1 MTIKIPVSAE
11 FNGDDVKKQIAQ
23 INAAIKQ
30 MGDAVA
36 KANGTKFEPITL
48 HGKEDLK
55 YFVQQSEKLLK
66 IQGELRNRMQKSGQD
81 GKNPFMANWNHL
93 YLNESTRLKRQQEAL
108 IFLGMSFE
116 DQPPNNPNRPKP
128 APIPPTPRPAPGGS
142 GGGRGPGG
150 GGNPW
155 VQQGTRILNSGLNAA
170 GPVGGVVAQSVGTG
184 MASGFGAGLMGL
196 LGGVLAL
203 GVGKAV
209 GSVMENLDKAERNN
223 IDYDTLKRTIGDVNV
238 SFEGLKTIIESN
250 ANNLGVT
257 FEEATKLTTQ
267 FSKLGNVT
275 NDKYREL
282 SGELS
287 NGVGFSRGFGLDP
300 ALGMSFFGQMRGMRM
315 TSNDQDS
322 RRMGLLIGETI
333 AKSDAFA
340 KADEVM
346 EAVAGFVTA
355 QTRYSLGRANV
366 SGYAGTYSALVGS
379 GIPGLDPAGAGG
391 MLNRINSALMSG
403 GAKGEASQFFTAMVG
418 NRMGLDPIRMA
429 ILREGGAFATNDAM
443 FGEGSAAARYGIKGP
458 SGSNTFLE
466 ETLATLRQKYRDPGM
481 LALATSGHLGIGVN
495 QAMAL
500 LSVKP
505 NQMGDLQRGLESTG
519 IDISRLNSSGIAN
532 LSKVYGSDAD
542 RKGLAE
548 SLLRRDGADALTPAE
563 ADRLRNTMA
572 GGDVEAQKK
581 MLTELIATRE
591 QERTTGSDIRDS
603 KAILDNIKTA
613 LAEKLIPLTQEMRHG
628 IMSIAGHGG
637 KETPQQIMK
646 GVIESEYRGRADGIK
661 QRYQG
666 MIDEQ
671 KDRLEKAKAKGVGV
685 LTDEEAKLPREQQ
698 LQAMNERMAAAQKE
712 MEEATAEIKRL
723 EEKRDAELSA
733 NSQRSDAAVSEMYR
747 NSDTAMQ
754 ALEGRDDSLDA
765 LTKAVFGQ
773 ESGERHTDANG
784 NLITS
789 PAGARGISQVMPKTG
804 ADPGYGV
811 RPLQNQTEAE
821 YRRFGRDYLAAML
834 RNYGGDRRKALAAYN
849 AGPGN
854 VDDAIRRY
862 GDDWLGHLP
871 METQNYVPNV
881 LRRLPKR
888 PAQIPPN
895 DAGNSRQDVNVNMG
909 SLEVIHKNER
919 GELVQPSQSL
929 KPTVVAARPYGMGG

>member
-142 GGGRGPGG
+142 GGGRGPSG

-532 LSKVYGSDAD
+532 LSKVYGSDSD

>member
-1 MTIKIPVSAE
+1 MTIKTPVSAE

-142 GGGRGPGG
+142 GGGRGPSG

-257 FEEATKLTTQ
+257 FEEATKHTTQ
-267 FSKLGNVT
+267 FSKRGNVT

-603 KAILDNIKTA
+603 KAILDNIKAA

-698 LQAMNERMAAAQKE
+698 LQAMNERMAAAPKE

-929 KPTVVAARPYGMGG
+929 EPTVVAARPYGMGG

>member
-142 GGGRGPGG
+142 GGGRGPDG

-854 VDDAIRRY
+854 VDNAIRRY